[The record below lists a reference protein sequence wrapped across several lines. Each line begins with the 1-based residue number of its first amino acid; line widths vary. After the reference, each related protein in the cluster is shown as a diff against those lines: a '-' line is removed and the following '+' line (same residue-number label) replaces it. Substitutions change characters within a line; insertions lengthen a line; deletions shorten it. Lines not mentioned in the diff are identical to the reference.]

1 MGFLSCMKEKFS
13 RKKQPVLGL
22 ALGSGGAKGLAHLG
36 VLKAFEEENIRFSFV
51 TGTSIGSIVGA
62 LYAKGYT
69 ARDMIEIIEN
79 LNRKEFAK
87 NLRPFAD
94 MGFAEEFVG
103 QYVEENIEEL
113 PVPYACWATDAETNG
128 GVLLNSGKAA
138 RACCASSAIPPFFR
152 GVEIDGKKLYD
163 GAFTNAIPADVCKDL
178 GAKFVVAVDL
188 SAFTKPDEEKSRV
201 ARLLGSAIN
210 AFVSVKYLDDSKTRG
225 YEAADFMLRP
235 NLYDF
240 RATDVSL
247 ENMNKMFEIGYN
259 EAKAQMGALKEKMK
273 AAGVLPKRS

>member
-1 MGFLSCMKEKFS
+1 MGFLSFMKEKFS

-62 LYAKGYT
+62 LYAKGNT

>member
-1 MGFLSCMKEKFS
+1 MGFLSFMKEKFS

-36 VLKAFEEENIRFSFV
+36 VLKAFEEENISFSFV

>member
-1 MGFLSCMKEKFS
+1 MGFLSFMKEKFS

-51 TGTSIGSIVGA
+51 TGTAIGSIVGA

>member
-1 MGFLSCMKEKFS
+1 MGFLSFMKEKFS

-259 EAKAQMGALKEKMK
+259 EAKAQMGALKEKMT
-273 AAGVLPKRS
+273 AAGVQPKRP

>member
-1 MGFLSCMKEKFS
+1 MGFLSFMKEKFS

-273 AAGVLPKRS
+273 AAGVLSKRS

>member
-1 MGFLSCMKEKFS
+1 MGFLSFMKEKFS

-87 NLRPFAD
+87 NLRTFAD

>member
-1 MGFLSCMKEKFS
+1 MGFLSFMKEKFS

-152 GVEIDGKKLYD
+152 GVEIDGNKLYD

>member
-1 MGFLSCMKEKFS
+1 MGFLSFMKEKFS

-79 LNRKEFAK
+79 INRKEFAK

>member
-1 MGFLSCMKEKFS
+1 MGFLSFMKEKFS

-152 GVEIDGKKLYD
+152 GVKNKRKKLYD

>member
-1 MGFLSCMKEKFS
+1 MGFFSFIKEKFA

-94 MGFAEEFVG
+94 MDFAEEFVG
-103 QYVEENIEEL
+103 QYVEENIEDL
-113 PVPYACWATDAETNG
+113 PVPYACWATDAATNG
-128 GVLLNSGKAA
+128 GVLLNSGRTA

-188 SAFTKPDEEKSRV
+188 SAYTKPDEEKSRI

-247 ENMNKMFEIGYN
+247 ESMNKMYEIGYE

-273 AAGVLPKRS
+273 AAGVLPQRS

>member
-1 MGFLSCMKEKFS
+1 MGFLSFMKEKFS

-62 LYAKGYT
+62 LYAQGYT

-138 RACCASSAIPPFFR
+138 RACCASSAIPPYFR

>member
-1 MGFLSCMKEKFS
+1 M
-13 RKKQPVLGL
+13 
-22 ALGSGGAKGLAHLG
+22 AHLG

-247 ENMNKMFEIGYN
+247 ENMNIMFEIGYN

>member
-1 MGFLSCMKEKFS
+1 MGFLSFMKEKFS

-188 SAFTKPDEEKSRV
+188 SAFTTPDEEKSRV

>member
-1 MGFLSCMKEKFS
+1 MGFLSFMKEKFS

-163 GAFTNAIPADVCKDL
+163 GAFTNAIPADVCKHL

-225 YEAADFMLRP
+225 YDAADFMLRP
-235 NLYDF
+235 NLYD
-240 RATDVSL
+240 L
-247 ENMNKMFEIGYN
+247 
-259 EAKAQMGALKEKMK
+259 
-273 AAGVLPKRS
+273 

>member
-1 MGFLSCMKEKFS
+1 MGFLSFMKEKFS

-36 VLKAFEEENIRFSFV
+36 GLKAFEEENIRFSFV

>member
-1 MGFLSCMKEKFS
+1 MGFLSFMKEKFS

-22 ALGSGGAKGLAHLG
+22 ALGRGGAKGLAHLG